1 MQSDGVAS
9 ATDPVGI
16 ECGGVPTSCVSGG
29 DYAGTV
35 YDGALVGS
43 EYAGATAGC
52 EPGGASAASA
62 SDGAPAGSGS
72 GGASA
77 VSANVGSSDV
87 GGVVA
92 AVDGLVPIT
101 SCWSGITRPQLGLI
115 GTESVLSGGALR
127 VPTLLDGSESNGL
140 AADQAVLRGGH
151 LKKPQIFTDLEITNH
166 MKFITLDKTDDGLCY
181 YLTGK
186 KAYAYPLKNVVLF
199 DDMQKTMIKHCNHL
213 MTVSKRQLAEA
224 KAKARSAAKQ
234 DFDMVLKKTV
244 MPKQAKARSDAKQD
258 RDNHK
263 KRVLNA
269 LPPTGVVDM
278 SRGGTDWHPVCLIRT
293 GTKNVSMQYTA
304 ENFTKLFEI
313 VSKCLSNPQSGAVTP
328 QRKLR
333 RTPSTGKTPR
343 GLPGE
348 RQYWSAS
355 KGIWLEKT
363 RREVTTPPSGSGK
376 SISKAHRNRVF
387 KKAQSV
393 MSASRGSGPR
403 PKAKKR
409 ASTQGSKRSKLV
421 LAPDAAS
428 QSDDDDADDAS
439 SSTNFFK

>member
-115 GTESVLSGGALR
+115 GTESVLVGGALR
-127 VPTLLDGSESNGL
+127 VPALLDGSESHDL

-151 LKKPQIFTDLEITNH
+151 LKKPQFFTDLIVENG
-166 MKFITLDKTDDGLCY
+166 MQFITLDKTDDILCM
-181 YLTGK
+181 YLTGL
-186 KAYAYPLKNVVLF
+186 KAYAYPLKHVVLF
-199 DDMQKTMIKHCNHL
+199 DDMQKAMIRHCNVL
-213 MTVSKRQLAEA
+213 MTLCKVQLADA
-224 KAKARSAAKQ
+224 KAKAASAAKHE
-234 DFDMVLKKTV
+234 FDTVLKKTV
-244 MPKQAKARSDAKQD
+244 LPKRVGLG

-278 SRGGTDWHPVCLIRT
+278 SRGGTDWQPVCLIRT
-293 GTKNVSMQYTA
+293 GTKNVSMQYTT

-313 VSKCLSNPQSGAVTP
+313 VSKCLSENVLNSQSGAVTP
-328 QRKLR
+328 VRKLR
-333 RTPSTGKTPR
+333 RTPSTGKAPR

-376 SISKAHRNRVF
+376 SISKAHRNRRFV
-387 KKAQSV
+387 KSNTAMSV
-393 MSASRGSGPR
+393 SRGSGPR
-403 PKAKKR
+403 PNAKKR
-409 ASTQGSKRSKLV
+409 ASTQGSKRSKPV
-421 LAPDAAS
+421 LEPDTAS
-428 QSDDDDADDAS
+428 QSGDDDADGAS
-439 SSTNFFK
+439 SSDNLFS